1 MNEFPVVLVIN
12 CGSSSIKFS
21 VLDASDCEVLM
32 SGIADGINSE
42 NAFLSV
48 NGGEPAPLA
57 HHSYEG
63 ALKAIAFELEKRN
76 LNDSVALI
84 GHRIAHGGSIF
95 TESAIITDEVIDN
108 IRRVSPLAP
117 LHNYANLSGIESAQ
131 QLFTGVTQV
140 AVFDTSFHQ
149 TMAPEAYLYGLPWKY
164 YEELGVR
171 RYGFHGTSHRYVSQ
185 RAHSLLNLAEGDYQ
199 QVEKLMAKNA
209 DHAEQPVVNYLLA
222 AEAAQQR
229 GDEARANQ
237 HLERAAELAGNDT
250 IPVEITRVRL
260 QLARNENHAARHGVD
275 KLLEVTPR
283 HPEVLRLAE
292 QAYIRTGAWSSLLD
306 IIPSMAKAHVGD
318 EEHRAMLEQ
327 QAWIGLMDQ
336 ARADNGSEGLRNW
349 WKNQSRKTRHQVALQ
364 VAMAEHLIECD
375 DHDTAQQIII
385 DGLKRQYDDRLLLPI
400 PRLKTNNPEQLE
412 KVLRQQIKNVGDRP
426 LLWSTLGQSLMKH
439 GEWQEASLAF
449 RAALKQRP
457 DAYDYAWLA
466 DALDR
471 LHKPE
476 EAAAMRRDGLMLTLQ
491 NNPPQ

>member
-131 QLFTGVTQV
+131 QLFPGVTQV

-185 RAHSLLNLAEGDYQ
+185 RAHSLLNLAEDDSGLVVAHLGNGASICAVCNGQSVDTSMGMTPLEGLMMGTRSGDVDFGAMSWVASQ
-199 QVEKLMAKNA
+199 TNQSLGDLER
-209 DHAEQPVVNYLLA
+209 VVNKESGLLGISGLSSDLRVLEKA
-222 AEAAQQR
+222 WHE
-229 GDEARANQ
+229 G
-237 HLERAAELAGNDT
+237 HERAQLAIKTFVHRIAHHIAGHAASLRRLDGIIFTGGIGENSSL
-250 IPVEITRVRL
+250 IRRLVMEHLAVLGVEIDTEMNNRSNSCGERIVSSENARVIC
-260 QLARNENHAARHGVD
+260 AVIPTNE
-275 KLLEVTPR
+275 
-283 HPEVLRLAE
+283 
-292 QAYIRTGAWSSLLD
+292 
-306 IIPSMAKAHVGD
+306 
-318 EEHRAMLEQ
+318 
-327 QAWIGLMDQ
+327 
-336 ARADNGSEGLRNW
+336 
-349 WKNQSRKTRHQVALQ
+349 
-364 VAMAEHLIECD
+364 
-375 DHDTAQQIII
+375 
-385 DGLKRQYDDRLLLPI
+385 
-400 PRLKTNNPEQLE
+400 E
-412 KVLRQQIKNVGDRP
+412 KMI
-426 LLWSTLGQSLMKH
+426 
-439 GEWQEASLAF
+439 
-449 RAALKQRP
+449 
-457 DAYDYAWLA
+457 
-466 DALDR
+466 ALDAIH
-471 LHKPE
+471 LGKVNASAE
-476 EAAAMRRDGLMLTLQ
+476 FA
-491 NNPPQ
+491 